1 MNEMNEIK
9 GEREKGRNEII
20 ETELERIRKKEG
32 KRKKIK
38 KKRAKGK
45 K

>member
-20 ETELERIRKKEG
+20 EKELERIRKKEG

>member
-9 GEREKGRNEII
+9 GGKGEREKGNNR
-20 ETELERIRKKEG
+20 ERIRKKEG

>member
-9 GEREKGRNEII
+9 RGKGEREKWNNR
-20 ETELERIRKKEG
+20 ERIRKKEG